1 MKNVKREQPL
11 LVTFKG
17 DAFIVVAAYAACLT
31 RDVGR
36 SKYLSLYRNND
47 WYL

>member
-1 MKNVKREQPL
+1 VRNVKREQPL

-17 DAFIVVAAYAACLT
+17 DAYIVVAAYAACLT
-31 RDVGR
+31 RDVGH
-36 SKYLSLYRNND
+36 SKYLSLYINDD